1 MGLWEIN
8 YIMLMNTIVG
18 ISGMSGAGKTTLVT
32 ALSKKLKS
40 AKLHWDDFDEV
51 SISPNDYLNWYQKG
65 QDYDAFNYQEMAAA
79 LKKLKSNQKYQHP
92 ILNIIINPTP
102 IIFVDLPLGAK
113 HIQTAKFIDFFV
125 HIDIPLDIGLSRQ
138 IIKICKRK
146 KYEEL
151 INYLA
156 KYPDI
161 RELFKM
167 DDVKN
172 SSNLVLD
179 GTLSIDSLV
188 SKILQE
194 IKFKY

>member
-1 MGLWEIN
+1 
-8 YIMLMNTIVG
+8 MLMNTIVG

-65 QDYDAFNYQEMAAA
+65 QDYDAFNYQEMATA

>member
-1 MGLWEIN
+1 MKKKVALLIKLILLQDN
-8 YIMLMNTIVG
+8 QTYTMNIKMIMAIIKNKILM
-18 ISGMSGAGKTTLVT
+18 KTKKDKKYK
-32 ALSKKLKS
+32 KKLIIYIKEKGF
-40 AKLHWDDFDEV
+40 KLTICFQ
-51 SISPNDYLNWYQKG
+51 S
-65 QDYDAFNYQEMAAA
+65 
-79 LKKLKSNQKYQHP
+79 KLKSNQKYQHP

-113 HIQTAKFIDFFV
+113 HIQTAKFIDFFI

-146 KYEEL
+146 NYEEL
-151 INYLA
+151 LNYLI

-172 SSNLVLD
+172 SSDLVLD
-179 GTLSIDSLV
+179 GRLRIDALV
-188 SKILQE
+188 SKILRQ
-194 IKFKY
+194 INLKY